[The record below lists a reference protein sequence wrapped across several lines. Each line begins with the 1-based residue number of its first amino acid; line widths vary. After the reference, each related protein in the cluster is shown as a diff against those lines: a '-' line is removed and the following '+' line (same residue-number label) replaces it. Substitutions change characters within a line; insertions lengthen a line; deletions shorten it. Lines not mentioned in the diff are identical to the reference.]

1 MMTNLNSTNLN
12 SVFSASVSLLNSDLS
27 LDIGA
32 TIAHAEKVEKLDV
45 MPAFNGSTS
54 QGQTLSIE
62 DKKKLIKE
70 ILKKKFKNL
79 LIGTACNSLQNTTNL
94 IRYSLDQ
101 GYKGAFLIMNPA
113 YGSPE
118 DKGVYNFF
126 SNIQKAVSCKIVLY
140 NFSKLGAG
148 YAFSPEIV
156 KKLVNEF
163 GIDAFAG
170 MKDSTGS
177 CWNNLKINKFSM
189 LVGNEIHLLKNL
201 ELGGTGCIS
210 ATTQICP
217 SLVRK
222 VFEKKDQKDFEKM
235 CAIRRAFDST
245 GNLVT
250 SVHYFLSLNDSRY
263 ERMLPPLMPLSKEK
277 QKNLLNQLKK
287 IGFYPERKAA

>member
-1 MMTNLNSTNLN
+1 MTNLN
-12 SVFSASVSLLNSDLS
+12 SVFSASVSMLNADLS
-27 LDIGA
+27 LNVEG
-32 TIAHAEKVEKLDV
+32 TIEHALKVEEQGV
-45 MPAFNGSTS
+45 SPAFNGSTS
-54 QGQTLSIE
+54 QGQSLGIE

-79 LIGTACNSLQNTTNL
+79 LISTACNSLQNTTNL

-156 KKLVNEF
+156 QKLVGEF
-163 GIDAFAG
+163 GTDAFAG
-170 MKDSTGS
+170 MKDSTGN
-177 CWNNLKINKFSM
+177 CWDNLKINNFSL
-189 LVGNEIHLLKNL
+189 LVGSEINLLKNL
-201 ELGGTGCIS
+201 GLGKERGCVS

-217 SLVRK
+217 SLARK
-222 VFEKKDQKDFEKM
+222 VFEEKDQKDYEKM
-235 CAIRRAFDST
+235 SAIRRAFDAT
-245 GNLVT
+245 GNLIT
-250 SVHYFLSLNDSRY
+250 AVHYFLSLSDPRY
-263 ERMLPPLMPLSKEK
+263 ELMLPPLTPLNKEK
-277 QKNLLNQLKK
+277 QKNLLNDLGK
-287 IGFYPERKAA
+287 IGFCPERRAA

>member
-1 MMTNLNSTNLN
+1 MTTNLNT
-12 SVFSASVSLLNSDLS
+12 VFSASVSLLNHDLS
-27 LDIGA
+27 LDVGA
-32 TIAHAEKVEKLDV
+32 TIEHALRVEKLGV
-45 MPAFNGSTS
+45 SSCVLGSTS
-54 QGQTLSIE
+54 MSQFLQIS

-70 ILKKKFKNL
+70 ILKHKFQNL
-79 LIGTACNSLQNTTNL
+79 LIGTGCNSLGDTINL

-101 GYKGAFLIMNPA
+101 GYEGAFLVMNPA
-113 YGSPE
+113 YGSPK
-118 DKGVYNFF
+118 DLGVYNFF
-126 SNIQKAVSCKIVLY
+126 SNIQKAVSSKIVLY

-245 GNLVT
+245 GNLIT
-250 SVHYFLSLNDSRY
+250 AVHYFLSLSDPRY
-263 ERMLPPLMPLSKEK
+263 ELMLPPLTTLSKEK
-277 QKNLLNQLKK
+277 QKNLLNDLKK
-287 IGFYPERKAA
+287 VGFYPERKAA